1 MTLPSHG
8 APSALVSDLYQFT
21 MLQAYVR
28 EGMTATAV
36 FSLFFRSLPH
46 HRNFAL
52 ACGLDA
58 VLAYLEG
65 LRFDADELGW
75 LANQGLFRDEFLRW
89 LEGFRF
95 RGEVFA
101 VAEGTPV
108 FPNEP
113 LLEVVA
119 ALPDAQLVETFV
131 LNQIHVQTVLASK
144 AARVVTAAGGRSV
157 VDFAMRRMHG
167 TDAAL
172 QGARAFF
179 VAGVAGT
186 SNSLA
191 AKLYGIPAV
200 GTMAHSY
207 IQAHDSELEAFRSFA
222 KLYPDTILLV
232 DTYDT
237 LTGVDQV
244 IALAQELGKEFCVRG
259 IRLDSGD
266 LGLLA
271 KAARVRLDAAGLER
285 LEILASGDLDE
296 DRIAALVESDAPI
309 DAFGVGTRMGV
320 SEDAPDLDLVYKLV
334 HYAGRG
340 RLKTSPRKE
349 LLPGRKQVFRV
360 ESDGVAVHDVLAQAD
375 ERLPGRALLE
385 IVMAGGQRLPAGRRT
400 AAQARA
406 RAAGEISRLPG
417 RVRAL
422 EPAEPPYPVESSAAL
437 RTYAAEVRGRVAG

>member
-1 MTLPSHG
+1 MTQTPHG
-8 APSALVSDLYQFT
+8 APSALATDLYQFT

-28 EGMTATAV
+28 EGMTAPAV

-46 HRNFAL
+46 CRNFAL
-52 ACGLDA
+52 TCGLDA
-58 VLAYLEG
+58 VLGYLEG
-65 LRFDADELGW
+65 LRFDADALGW
-75 LANQGLFRDEFLRW
+75 LANQGLFREEFLRW
-89 LEGFRF
+89 LEGFHF
-95 RGEVFA
+95 RGDVFA
-101 VAEGTPV
+101 MPEGTPV

-113 LLEVVA
+113 LIEVVA
-119 ALPDAQLVETFV
+119 SLPEAQLIETLV

-144 AARVVTAAGGRSV
+144 AARVVKAACARPV
-157 VDFAMRRMHG
+157 VDFGMRRMHG

-179 VAGVAGT
+179 VGGVAGT
-186 SNSLA
+186 SNVLA
-191 AKLYGIPAV
+191 AKTYGIPAV

-207 IQAHDSELEAFRSFA
+207 IQAHESELEAFRSFTA
-222 KLYPDTILLV
+222 LYPDTILLV

-237 LTGVDQV
+237 LKGLDRV
-244 IALAQELGKEFCVRG
+244 IALARELGPEFRVRG

-266 LGLLA
+266 LGALA
-271 KAARVRLDAAGLER
+271 KAARARLDAAGLER
-285 LEILASGDLDE
+285 LEIFASGNLDE
-296 DRIAALVESDAPI
+296 DRVAALVESGAPI

-334 HYAGRG
+334 EYAGRG

-360 ESDGVAVHDVLAQAD
+360 EKGGVAIHDVLARAE
-375 ERLPGRALLE
+375 ERLPGHALLE
-385 IVMAGGQRLPAGRRT
+385 SVMADGRRLPAGRRT

-406 RAAGEISRLPG
+406 HAAAEISRLPG

-422 EPAEPPYPVESSAAL
+422 EPAEPPYSVEISGAL
-437 RTYAAEVRGRVAG
+437 RAYAAEVRIRVAG

>member
-1 MTLPSHG
+1 
-8 APSALVSDLYQFT
+8 

-46 HRNFAL
+46 RRNFAL

-58 VLAYLEG
+58 VLAHLED
-65 LRFDADELGW
+65 LRFDAEALGW
-75 LANQGLFRDEFLRW
+75 LANQGLCRDDFLRW

-95 RGEVFA
+95 RGDVFA

-119 ALPDAQLVETFV
+119 ALPEAQLIETFV

-144 AARVVTAAGGRSV
+144 AARVVTAACGRPV
-157 VDFAMRRMHG
+157 VDFGMRRMHG

-186 SNSLA
+186 SNALA
-191 AKLYGIPAV
+191 AKLYGIPVV

-207 IQAHDSELEAFRSFA
+207 IQAHDSELQAFRSFT

-232 DTYDT
+232 DTYET
-237 LTGVDQV
+237 LMGLDHV
-244 IALAQELGKEFCVRG
+244 IALARELGEEFRVRG

-266 LGLLA
+266 LGPLA
-271 KAARVRLDAAGLER
+271 KAARARLDAAGLER
-285 LEILASGDLDE
+285 IEIFASGNLDE
-296 DRIAALVESDAPI
+296 DRVAALVESGVPI

-334 HYAGRG
+334 DYAGRG

-349 LLPGRKQVFRV
+349 LLPGRKQVFRI
-360 ESDGVAVHDVLAQAD
+360 ENDGVAVHDVLARAD

-385 IVMAGGQRLPAGRRT
+385 IVMAGGERLPAGGRRT
-400 AAQARA
+400 LAQARA
-406 RAAGEISRLPG
+406 RAAEEISRLPG
-417 RVRAL
+417 HVRAL

-437 RTYAAEVRGRVAG
+437 RAYAAEVRAQVAG